1 MGISFPLVGPLQC
14 GLDARMKVSQWQAP
28 QRQPA
33 ASAKDGVIGLSCLA
47 RNGGTPGEESPKRTV
62 AASLPSEAPC

>member
-33 ASAKDGVIGLSCLA
+33 ASAKDGVIGLSPHFPSKALI
-47 RNGGTPGEESPKRTV
+47 
-62 AASLPSEAPC
+62 SLS

>member
-1 MGISFPLVGPLQC
+1 LKLPIFAMGISFPLVGPLQC

-33 ASAKDGVIGLSCLA
+33 ASAKDGVIGLSPHFPSKALI
-47 RNGGTPGEESPKRTV
+47 
-62 AASLPSEAPC
+62 SLS